1 MTATR
6 GEAVDSASLSR
17 EEVLKRAAGLQY
29 EWEWETRQNWS
40 TDWTSIKEEF
50 VKNFGTS
57 ADKYDLIR

>member
-1 MTATR
+1 MTATK
-6 GEAVDSASLSR
+6 GESVNSASLSR
-17 EEVLKRAAGLQY
+17 EEILKRSQGLQY
-29 EWEWETRQNWS
+29 EWEWGTRQSWS